1 MGKYKIELT
10 ESAKEDLEKLKKIG
24 NKSVLNKIDKIYK
37 ELKEHPYTGTG
48 KPEPL
53 KHDLKGL
60 WSRRIN
66 QKDRL
71 IYEVVEQI
79 VTVYI
84 VSAIGHYDDK

>member
-1 MGKYKIELT
+1 LVKI
-10 ESAKEDLEKLKKIG
+10 SKIIEDLR
-24 NKSVLNKIDKIYK
+24 
-37 ELKEHPYTGTG
+37 EHPFTGTG

-53 KHDLKGL
+53 KYDLQGL

-71 IYEVVEQI
+71 IYEVVEDV

-84 VSAIGHYDDK
+84 VSAMGHYDDK

>member
-1 MGKYKIELT
+1 MGKYRIEIT
-10 ESAKEDLEKLKKIG
+10 EKAKKDFQKHRKSG
-24 NKSVLNKIDKIYK
+24 NTSVLNKIDEIFK
-37 ELKEHPYTGTG
+37 ELKEHPYTGIG

-53 KHDLKGL
+53 KYDLQGL

-71 IYEVVEQI
+71 IYEVVEDV

-84 VSAIGHYDDK
+84 VSAMGHYDDK

>member
-1 MGKYKIELT
+1 MGHYTIIVKDTAKI
-10 ESAKEDLEKLKKIG
+10 DFEKHKKSG
-24 NKSVLNKIDKIYK
+24 NKSMINKITKIIE
-37 ELKEHPYTGTG
+37 ELRIHPYTGTG

>member
-1 MGKYKIELT
+1 MSRLLT
-10 ESAKEDLEKLKKIG
+10 WTDEAWDDYLYWQNQDKKTLKRI
-24 NKSVLNKIDKIYK
+24 NKIIEDIKRSPFEGI
-37 ELKEHPYTGTG
+37 G

-53 KHDLKGL
+53 KYDLLGL

-71 IYEVVEQI
+71 IYEVVEDV

-84 VSAIGHYDDK
+84 VSAIGHYEDK

>member
-1 MGKYKIELT
+1 MGKYKIEIT
-10 ESAKEDLEKLKKIG
+10 EKANKDLQKHRKSG
-24 NKSVLNKIDKIYK
+24 NKSNLLKIDKIFQ

-48 KPEPL
+48 KPEAL
-53 KHDLKGL
+53 KYELQGL

-71 IYEVVEQI
+71 IYEVVEHV

-84 VSAIGHYDDK
+84 VSAIGHYEDT

>member
-1 MGKYKIELT
+1 MVKI
-10 ESAKEDLEKLKKIG
+10 SKIIEDLR
-24 NKSVLNKIDKIYK
+24 
-37 ELKEHPYTGTG
+37 EHPFTGTG

-53 KHDLKGL
+53 KYDLQGL

-71 IYEVVEQI
+71 IYEVVEDV

-84 VSAIGHYDDK
+84 VSAMGHYDDK

>member
-1 MGKYKIELT
+1 MGKYRIEITEKAKIDFQKHRK
-10 ESAKEDLEKLKKIG
+10 SG
-24 NKSVLNKIDKIYK
+24 NKSVVNKIDVIFK
-37 ELKEHPYTGTG
+37 ELKLHPYTGTG

-53 KHDLKGL
+53 KYDLQGL

-71 IYEVVEQI
+71 IYEVIEDV

-84 VSAIGHYDDK
+84 ISAMGHYDDK

>member
-10 ESAKEDLEKLKKIG
+10 ESAKEDLEKLKKNG